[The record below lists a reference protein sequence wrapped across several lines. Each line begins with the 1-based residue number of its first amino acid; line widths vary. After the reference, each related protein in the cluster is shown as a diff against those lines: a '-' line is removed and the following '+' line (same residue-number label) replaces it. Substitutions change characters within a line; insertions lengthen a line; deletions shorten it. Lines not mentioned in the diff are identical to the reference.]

1 MFSMPNFIYPEAIES
16 YVAAK
21 LKKLPSDFC
30 DLMISKVVKYI
41 KATNSFAVPSQI
53 SKDHLPDW
61 AKRLLTNGEL
71 LHRFKP
77 NEQLEKDLHKITKFI
92 SELVEISKKKTKG
105 GLHAKALKN
114 MRSIEHSHFQGLLKL
129 AEDWFRNIDRKV
141 FLENT
146 NEAKK
151 DLDLGDYFWSPA
163 SQTSEIER
171 WGQRLGG
178 NCLAD
183 GHYHDELEDGE
194 VEIWGLFSRSENLL
208 AVAAFMDNQLA
219 DFESKGK
226 DGDERLENAA
236 QYREQ
241 LLELIKFNNYSATSE
256 DATEVL
262 EIHGQTDIKI
272 YNNDS
277 PAYAMFDEK
286 EQTLLIYSKLLKC
299 IIPLQLDSICEQSAP
314 SLQFEIEYELN
325 RDVSPEVIDEIC
337 VALIQA
343 YNNKITPER
352 FDLSQLQEFSSS
364 GLYWND
370 PTANKFSTDC
380 NFVFSEL
387 NGELWHKYPKWG
399 VEKLINHDLDG
410 SHVVDNRNRFAQTFA
425 SKEQR
430 NSELKF
436 ICKHIDAFP
445 DLMHSKTGNVYF
457 TPTISNGKVLN
468 PKQGWKLIDESEDQR
483 IKVYERVVDDYF
495 DTLQTKQVI
504 CSYNSKLKAGC
515 LVRQLSPRKHDVKI
529 QAPGN
534 SPEAYELMMQNIP
547 WNSYSDIY
555 SEHSIR
561 HKGNYVDDS
570 FLNKNGNGI
579 IPDGNILGTPY
590 KYKAYKNKAL
600 IFDENNLLQLVFLL
614 KDDVITHVYELRKS
628 KQLAKDFFK
637 IIEVLHY
644 KLANTIKELRVLG
657 IKNNVDELIQTIS
670 YQSHTIEI
678 VRLDDTLEINY
689 QSEND
694 DVCQVVINVDEIY
707 VWGSIASKEQYDD
720 MRQALLFTL
729 NLKSLTF
736 SHYSLSTYEIL
747 VFFGI
752 TLCSI
757 TNEFFLEDLNEDDTP
772 PEGWIINENGISN
785 RFFDEEQSL
794 YYKNGRFNVDYHN
807 IDLLTK
813 NQQAI
818 KKLLSWFESRI
829 EPLEEHFY
837 GVFLE

>member
-1 MFSMPNFIYPEAIES
+1 MPNYIYPEAIES
-16 YVAAK
+16 YVATK
-21 LKKLPSDFC
+21 LKKLPSDFR
-30 DLMISKVVKYI
+30 DLIISKVVKYI
-41 KATNSFAVPSQI
+41 KTTNSFAEPSHI

-77 NEQLEKDLHKITKFI
+77 NEQLEKDLHKITKFTN
-92 SELVEISKKKTKG
+92 ELVEISKKKTKG
-105 GLHAKALKN
+105 DLHAKALKN
-114 MRSIEHSHFQGLLKL
+114 MRSIEHSHFKSLLKL
-129 AEDWFRNIDRKV
+129 VEDWFRNIDRKV

-151 DLDLGDYFWSPA
+151 DLDLRDYFWSPA

-208 AVAAFMDNQLA
+208 AVAAFMDNQLV

-241 LLELIKFNNYSATSE
+241 LLELIKFNNYSAISE

-272 YNNDS
+272 YNDDS

-299 IIPLQLDSICEQSAP
+299 IISLQLDSIYEQSAP
-314 SLQFEIEYELN
+314 SLQFDIEYVLN

-337 VALIQA
+337 LALIQA
-343 YNNKITPER
+343 YDNKITPEW
-352 FDLSQLQEFSSS
+352 FDISQLQEFSSS
-364 GLYWND
+364 GLYWKD

-387 NGELWHKYPKWG
+387 DGELWYCYSSGWVK
-399 VEKLINHDLDG
+399 KLISHDLDG
-410 SHVVDNRNRFAQTFA
+410 SHVVDNRNRFAQVFS

-430 NSELKF
+430 NSELEF
-436 ICKHIDAFP
+436 ICNHIDAFP
-445 DLMHSKTGNVYF
+445 DLMHSQTGNVHL
-457 TPTISNGKVLN
+457 TPTISNGKVLSS
-468 PKQGWKLIDESEDQR
+468 KQGWELLVESAEQR

-504 CSYNSKLKAGC
+504 CLYNSKLKAGC
-515 LVRQLSPRKHDVKI
+515 LVRQLSARKHDVKI

-534 SPEAYELMMQNIP
+534 SPEAYEFMMQNIP
-547 WNSYSDIY
+547 WNNYSDEY
-555 SEHSIR
+555 PEHSIR
-561 HKGNYVDDS
+561 HKDNYVDDN

-579 IPDGNILGTPY
+579 IPDENVLGTPY

-614 KDDVITHVYELRKS
+614 KGDVITHVYELRKS

-644 KLANTIKELRVLG
+644 QLADSIKELRVLG
-657 IKNNVDELIQTIS
+657 IKNNVDELIQTIRYES
-670 YQSHTIEI
+670 NTIEI
-678 VRLDDTLEINY
+678 VRFDETLEINY

-707 VWGSIASKEQYDD
+707 VLGSIASKEQYDD

-729 NLKSLTF
+729 NLKPLTF
-736 SHYSLSTYEIL
+736 SHCNLSTYEIL

-785 RFFDEEQSL
+785 TLFDEVQGL
-794 YYKNGRFNVDYHN
+794 YYKDRQFNVNYHN
-807 IDLLTK
+807 IDLFNK

-818 KKLLSWFESRI
+818 KELLSWFESRI
-829 EPLEEHFY
+829 EPLEKHFY
-837 GVFLE
+837 RVFLE

>member
-1 MFSMPNFIYPEAIES
+1 MPNYIYPEAIEA
-16 YVAAK
+16 YAASK
-21 LKKLPSDFC
+21 FKKLPADYR
-30 DLMISKVVKYI
+30 DLIVSKTVKYA
-41 KATNSFAVPSQI
+41 KANDSFAIQSQI

-61 AKRLLTNGEL
+61 ANSLLSKGEEV
-71 LHRFKP
+71 HRFKP

-92 SELVEISKKKTKG
+92 NELVEISKKKTKG
-105 GLHAKALKN
+105 DLHAKALKN
-114 MRSIEHSHFQGLLKL
+114 MRSIEHSHFKGLLNL

-183 GHYHDELEDGE
+183 GHYHDELENGE

-219 DFESKGK
+219 DFESRGK

-272 YNNDS
+272 YNDDS

-299 IIPLQLDSICEQSAP
+299 IIPFQLGSICEQTSP
-314 SLQFEIEYELN
+314 SLQFDIEYELN

-343 YNNKITPER
+343 YDNKITPEW

-364 GLYWND
+364 GLYWKD

-387 NGELWHKYPKWG
+387 DGELWYQYSKWG
-399 VEKLINHDLDG
+399 VKKLTSHDLDG
-410 SHVVDNRNRFAQTFA
+410 SHVVDNRNRFAQRFA

-430 NSELKF
+430 NRELKF

-445 DLMHSKTGNVYF
+445 DLMHSQTGNVHL
-457 TPTISNGKVLN
+457 TPTISNGKVLK

-495 DTLQTKQVI
+495 ETLQTKQVI

-515 LVRQLSPRKHDVKI
+515 LVRQLSARKHDVKI

-534 SPEAYELMMQNIP
+534 SPEAYEFMMQNIP
-547 WNSYSDIY
+547 WNSYSDEY
-555 SEHSIR
+555 SEHSVR
-561 HKGNYVDDS
+561 HKDNHVNDS

-579 IPDGNILGTPY
+579 IPDENVLGTPY

-614 KDDVITHVYELRKS
+614 KGDVITHVYELRKS
-628 KQLAKDFFK
+628 KKLAKDFFK

-644 KLANTIKELRVLG
+644 QLADSIKELRVLG
-657 IKNNVDELIQTIS
+657 IKNNVDELIQTIRYES
-670 YQSHTIEI
+670 NTIEI
-678 VRLDDTLEINY
+678 VRFDDTLEINY
-689 QSEND
+689 QSEDD
-694 DVCQVVINVDEIY
+694 DVCQVVIDTDEIS
-707 VWGSIASKEQYDD
+707 VFGSIASKEQYDD

-729 NLKSLTF
+729 NLKPLTF
-736 SHYSLSTYEIL
+736 SHCSLSTYEIL

-752 TLCSI
+752 MLCSI

-772 PEGWIINENGISN
+772 PEGWIINQNGISN
-785 RFFDEEQSL
+785 RLFDEEQSL
-794 YYKNGRFNVDYHN
+794 FYKDGQFNVNYHN
-807 IDLLTK
+807 IDLFTK

-818 KKLLSWFESRI
+818 KELLSWFESRI
-829 EPLEEHFY
+829 EPLEEHFDL
-837 GVFLE
+837 VFNE